1 MFDFLKSSE
10 EKPDTIPDSRFD
22 SDRKEQITSEVSK
35 SNLNKGYN
43 AYINCYQDYVDLVNQ
58 LDTTLS
64 YEVNIDR
71 LEADHTQQDI
81 QNHIEY
87 MEDAE
92 TIIIDQLQGEHEVEG
107 HLYLIHL
114 VKQKLNE
121 LLKILDLYTDD

>member
-1 MFDFLKSSE
+1 MFDFLKSNKD
-10 EKPDTIPDSRFD
+10 KPDTLPEKRFD
-22 SDRKEQITSEVSK
+22 KDRKEQITREVSK
-35 SNLNKGYN
+35 SDLNKGYN

-71 LEADHTQQDI
+71 LEADHTKQDI

-107 HLYLIHL
+107 HLYLVYL
-114 VKQKLNE
+114 TKSKLQE
-121 LLKILDLYTDD
+121 MVKILDLYTDD